1 MPAPVEAL
9 ERVRLFADLSQRDL
23 KRLSQQLRE
32 RRLPAGKRVMTE
44 GQGGIGFFV
53 IEEGEATVSVRGT
66 PLRRL
71 GPGDHFGEIALID
84 DGPRTA
90 TVVADTALRCAG
102 LTAWDFRPL
111 VESNASVAWKILQA
125 TARMLRAAE
134 ERQR

>member
-1 MPAPVEAL
+1 MAKPVDVL
-9 ERVRLFADLSQRDL
+9 RRVPLFADLDRRELQHVADA
-23 KRLSQQLRE
+23 LRE
-32 RRLPAGKRVMTE
+32 RCYEAGQTVAVE
-44 GQGGIGFFV
+44 GEAGAGFFV